1 MSETPEQAFE
11 RVLAE
16 EHAKG
21 SNPAVAQSRAKA
33 ARMRVSKGL
42 PADPAAAAKAAA
54 AGEGTSH
61 APAPAAEAP
70 PAPAAEAAPAPAAE
84 AAPAPAAEAAPAPA
98 AEAAP
103 APAAEAAPAP
113 AAEAAPAP
121 AAEAAPAPAAAAPAA
136 PGMSAAEAE
145 AIYEKVL
152 AEEQAKGS
160 SPVVASARAKA
171 ARMRAIKGG
180 GGAAAPAAKPA
191 AAAAAAT
198 AAAPAAAAAAP
209 AAAAAVAA
217 SAGAAPRGRGAAAK
231 AARAGG
237 GGAVPDRIQR
247 LLAVVKPEAIQRV
260 EREPV
265 DRVNAWPHLMVAE
278 FLALLVVTAFLLIF
292 STLVNATFRE
302 LANINVTPHVS
313 KAPWYFLGLQELL
326 RYFHPQVAGVL
337 IPQWIILG
345 LMAAPFID
353 RNPSTKPN
361 ERKVAIV
368 MFTIFYIFFAL
379 LVIIGSLFRGPG
391 FNFVYPWHI
400 PVGQIFE
407 L

>member
-1 MSETPEQAFE
+1 MSETPEQAYE

-16 EHAKG
+16 EQGKG
-21 SNPAVAQSRAKA
+21 SSPAVAQSRAKA

-42 PADPAAAAKAAA
+42 PSDPAAAAKAAA
-54 AGEGTSH
+54 AGEAKPPAAEPAAE

-70 PAPAAEAAPAPAAE
+70 APAAAAAAPPPAAAA
-84 AAPAPAAEAAPAPA
+84 AAPP
-98 AEAAP
+98 
-103 APAAEAAPAP
+103 
-113 AAEAAPAP
+113 
-121 AAEAAPAPAAAAPAA
+121 PAAAAPAA
-136 PGMSAAEAE
+136 PGMSAADAD
-145 AIYEKVL
+145 AVYEKVL

-160 SPVVASARAKA
+160 SPAVATARAKA

-191 AAAAAAT
+191 AAAAAPA
-198 AAAPAAAAAAP
+198 AAQAAPAAAAAAP
-209 AAAAAVAA
+209 AAAAA
-217 SAGAAPRGRGAAAK
+217 SAGGAPRGRGAAAK
-231 AARAGG
+231 AARAGA
-237 GGAVPDRIQR
+237 GGAVPERIQR

-292 STLVNATFRE
+292 STVVNATFRE
-302 LANINVTPHVS
+302 LANVNVTPRVS

-326 RYFHPQVAGVL
+326 RYFHPQIAGVTA
-337 IPQWIILG
+337 PQWIILG

-361 ERKVAIV
+361 DRKVAIV
-368 MFTIFYIFFAL
+368 MFTIFMLFFAI

-391 FNFVYPWHI
+391 FNWVYPWQI